1 MEVKKTVL
9 HIIESLGVGGAE
21 KAMVQTVNAMPQFNQ
36 VVAILH
42 GPETLKSQL
51 NNVKFFNL
59 NCHSVADRFK
69 AVRELKKIIRDDKVD
84 LVHAQL
90 FNSSLL
96 GRIASRGN
104 TPFLFT
110 LQSMLGE
117 DLFKNN
123 FIARMAE
130 KLTYSPKNHIIAVSQ
145 EALNDYKKYI
155 KTNPGNETVIY
166 NSIEEKFFA
175 PSYKPVVPK
184 QKMRMM
190 AVGNLK
196 PLKNHIYLL
205 EALKS
210 LPADYFELDIFGEG
224 GDRESLQSTIDNYNL
239 PARLM
244 GNVSDLDKRIKTY
257 DLYLHCSKYEGS
269 SLAVF
274 EAMASG
280 LPQVVSDIPVLIEN
294 TGGFA
299 TYVDLSNPGDLAEKL
314 RQIQSGEREI
324 NVNGAKGFD
333 WVRTVAHPDVSRNR
347 TLEVYNKILAT
358 NRKSN

>member
-1 MEVKKTVL
+1 MEKRITILFV
-9 HIIESLGVGGAE
+9 IESLGVGGAE
-21 KAMVQTVNAMPQFNQ
+21 KALVQTVNSMPQFRKI
-36 VVAILH
+36 VVILH
-42 GPETLKSQL
+42 APDILRTHLTDAELI
-51 NNVKFFNL
+51 NL
-59 NCHSVADRFK
+59 NCHSISDRVK
-69 AVRELKKIIRDDKVD
+69 AVRHLRKIIKNEKVD

-90 FNSSLL
+90 FNSSLVARL
-96 GRIASRGN
+96 ASRGT
-104 TPFLFT
+104 TPFVFT

-117 DLFKNN
+117 DLFQKN
-123 FIARMAE
+123 IVARLAE
-130 KLTYSPKNHIIAVSQ
+130 RFTYSHDNYIIAVSQ

-155 KTNPGNETVIY
+155 KTNPENETVIY

-175 PSYKPVVPK
+175 PSYKPVVPGK
-184 QKMRMM
+184 KLRML

-196 PLKNHIYLL
+196 PLKNHGYLL

-210 LPADYFELDIFGEG
+210 LPADFFELDIYGEG
-224 GDRESLQSTIDNYNL
+224 VDRDNLQTTIDTYNL

-244 GNVSDLDKRIKTY
+244 GNVSDLDKRMKTY

-299 TYVDLSNPGDLAEKL
+299 TYVDLANPGDLAEKL
-314 RQIQSGEREI
+314 DQIRTGERNI
-324 NVNGAKGFD
+324 NENGAKGFN
-333 WVRTVAHPDVSRNR
+333 WVKSVAHPDISRDR
-347 TLEVYNKILAT
+347 TLEVYDKILAT
-358 NRKSN
+358 KQKSN